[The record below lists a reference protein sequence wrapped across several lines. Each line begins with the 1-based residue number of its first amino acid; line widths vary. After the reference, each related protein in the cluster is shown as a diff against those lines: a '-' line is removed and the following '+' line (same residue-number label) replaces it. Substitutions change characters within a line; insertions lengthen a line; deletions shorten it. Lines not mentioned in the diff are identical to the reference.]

1 VEIPLS
7 LPAPPLG
14 ERGQREH
21 NQQYRPWEVEHVEEG
36 ENAEARS
43 GVGVGLL
50 LLVAIDDLD
59 GSRRG
64 AYQFE
69 IAHHQKMNQVAPVS
83 VTHENTLLA
92 SSGTKHA
99 NRQITLV
106 LYFY

>member
-1 VEIPLS
+1 MEIPLS

-36 ENAEARS
+36 KDTEARS

-50 LLVAIDDLD
+50 LVVAIGELD

-69 IAHHQKMNQVAPVS
+69 VAHHQKMNQVAPVS
-83 VTHENTLLA
+83 VTHENTPL
-92 SSGTKHA
+92 H
-99 NRQITLV
+99 QVV
-106 LYFY
+106 LNMQTNK

>member
-1 VEIPLS
+1 MMS
-7 LPAPPLG
+7 GDPPLAPG
-14 ERGQREH
+14 SSPRRARSERAQSAVPTMGGRA
-21 NQQYRPWEVEHVEEG
+21 RRG
-36 ENAEARS
+36 GGNAEARS

-83 VTHENTLLA
+83 EYPSNGIL
-92 SSGTKHA
+92 
-99 NRQITLV
+99 
-106 LYFY
+106 

>member
-1 VEIPLS
+1 METPLS

-36 ENAEARS
+36 KDIEARS

-50 LLVAIDDLD
+50 LVVAIGDLD

-69 IAHHQKMNQVAPVS
+69 VAHHQKNEPGS
-83 VTHENTLLA
+83 PCICYT
-92 SSGTKHA
+92 
-99 NRQITLV
+99 
-106 LYFY
+106 